1 MSYRYPNVKLLW
13 ASTREVDNIRQAEQ
27 SGLDVITVPPTIL
40 QKWLSRRDMTP
51 ADVALDT
58 VRGFEDDI
66 QALGFSIL
74 DDVADPVK

>member
-1 MSYRYPNVKLLW
+1 
-13 ASTREVDNIRQAEQ
+13 
-27 SGLDVITVPPTIL
+27 
-40 QKWLSRRDMTP
+40 MTP

-58 VRGFEDDI
+58 VRGFEEDI